1 MSWKNEDGLVTCTF
15 FREPV
20 TDVEVPNQ
28 DRSVQFD
35 LDNSTFYLL
44 LARGPVS
51 EGMVQKQNWSVEV
64 DNLFCVSAGSGIIG
78 RHTSIGWTGEEVNLG
93 DFNQVAGDKGTLI
106 KLHASF
112 MVLSW
117 LLFANLGT
125 FVARYCKNI
134 FMVSDSCNNYLNE
147 KRQGNLHK
155 WLCGK

>member
-1 MSWKNEDGLVTCTF
+1 MADIV
-15 FREPV
+15 V
-20 TDVEVPNQ
+20 
-28 DRSVQFD
+28 
-35 LDNSTFYLL
+35 
-44 LARGPVS
+44 VS
-51 EGMVQKQNWSVEV
+51 EQ
-64 DNLFCVSAGSGIIG
+64 SGIIG

-155 WLCGK
+155 

>member
-1 MSWKNEDGLVTCTF
+1 M
-15 FREPV
+15 
-20 TDVEVPNQ
+20 
-28 DRSVQFD
+28 
-35 LDNSTFYLL
+35 
-44 LARGPVS
+44 
-51 EGMVQKQNWSVEV
+51 
-64 DNLFCVSAGSGIIG
+64 
-78 RHTSIGWTGEEVNLG
+78 NLG

-134 FMVSDSCNNYLNE
+134 FMVSESCNNYLNE

-155 WLCGK
+155 

>member
-1 MSWKNEDGLVTCTF
+1 MSDLV
-15 FREPV
+15 V
-20 TDVEVPNQ
+20 
-28 DRSVQFD
+28 
-35 LDNSTFYLL
+35 
-44 LARGPVS
+44 VS
-51 EGMVQKQNWSVEV
+51 ER
-64 DNLFCVSAGSGIIG
+64 SGIIG

-134 FMVSDSCNNYLNE
+134 FMVSDSCYNYLNE

-155 WLCGK
+155 